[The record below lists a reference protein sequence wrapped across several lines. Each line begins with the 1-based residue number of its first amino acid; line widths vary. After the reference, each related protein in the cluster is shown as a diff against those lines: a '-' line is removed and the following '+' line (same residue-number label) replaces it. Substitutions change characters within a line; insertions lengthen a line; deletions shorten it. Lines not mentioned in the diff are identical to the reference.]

1 MCLSMVRVKGF
12 KLEGVMPAV
21 VTPFDK
27 HEEFNEGAFRSL
39 IDWLIERGITGIVPC
54 GTTGEFSLMTQPE
67 RAKIIEACVDQVNG
81 RIPVIAGTGDTATKL
96 VIDATKHALDVGA
109 DAAIIVNPYYMKPKG
124 GKGIFDHYHAISQ
137 AVDIPIVIYNIPV
150 ATHQYIPWQV
160 VEDLAELP
168 NVVGMKDSSGDL
180 KYLST
185 VLEKVS
191 NKIDVVC
198 GWDEVVL
205 PALAA
210 GCNGMILASAN
221 VIAPYWLDI
230 YNKMNEGKL
239 EEAREIQRKIQK
251 FTRHIV
257 ASGALGPK
265 ICLNYMGFKVG
276 KTRRPIII
284 GDTVSYELR
293 EEFRIEME
301 KLGLLEKKPITIKV
315 KPDEPLVERF
325 YAVDVTPK
333 VIEQF
338 SLRTG
343 EALVDPASNE
353 VAHID
358 LLIGRIDG
366 PVGYAYA
373 NALANPSK
381 EREALQVI
389 LEPNMAV
396 KPPTILVP
404 TVPVKGMRDASMVYG
419 PAQEGIA
426 KAVTQSVAD
435 GILPKTDELVMI
447 ANVFVHPSA
456 SRRRRVYI
464 NNLKAMRHAIRK
476 AMEGR
481 PTPKETLEH
490 KDNARH
496 PFRESQ

>member
-1 MCLSMVRVKGF
+1 MVRVNGI

-27 HEEFNEGAFRSL
+27 HEEFNEGAYRSL

-54 GTTGEFSLMTQPE
+54 GTTGEFSLMSQPE
-67 RAKIIEACVDQVNG
+67 RAEVIEACVDQVNG

-96 VIDATKHALDVGA
+96 VIDATRHALDVGA

-137 AVDIPIVIYNIPV
+137 AVDIPMVIYNIPV

-180 KYLST
+180 KYLIT
-185 VLEKVS
+185 VLEKVGD
-191 NKIDVVC
+191 KIDVVC

-210 GCNGMILASAN
+210 GCTGMILASAN
-221 VIAPYWLDI
+221 VITPYWLDI
-230 YNKMNEGKL
+230 YKKMNEGRL

-251 FTRHIV
+251 FTRHMV

-276 KTRRPIII
+276 KTRRPIIV

-293 EEFRIEME
+293 EEFRIELE
-301 KLGLLEKKPITIKV
+301 KLGLLERKPVTIKV
-315 KPDEPLVERF
+315 KPDKPLVERF
-325 YAVDVTPK
+325 YAVDVTPE

-358 LLIGRIDG
+358 LLIGSIDG
-366 PVGYAYA
+366 PVGHAYA
-373 NALANPSK
+373 HALANPSK
-381 EREALQVI
+381 GREALQVI

-435 GILPKTDELVMI
+435 GILPKTDELAMI

-481 PTPKETLEH
+481 PTPNETLEH

-496 PFRESQ
+496 PFRESL

>member
-1 MCLSMVRVKGF
+1 MVRVKEF

-39 IDWLIERGITGIVPC
+39 IDWLIKKGITGIVPC
-54 GTTGEFSLMTQPE
+54 GTTGEFSLMSQPE
-67 RAKIIEACVDQVNG
+67 RAKVIEVCVDQVNG

-180 KYLST
+180 KYLVT

-191 NKIDVVC
+191 DKIDVVC

-221 VIAPYWLDI
+221 VITPYWLDI
-230 YNKMNEGKL
+230 YNKMKEGKL
-239 EEAREIQRKIQK
+239 DEAREIQRKIQK
-251 FTRHIV
+251 FTRHMV

-265 ICLNYMGFKVG
+265 ICLNYMGLKVG
-276 KTRRPIII
+276 TTRRPIIV

-301 KLGLLEKKPITIKV
+301 KLGLLEKKPVTIKV
-315 KPDEPLVERF
+315 KPDKPLVERF
-325 YAVDVTPK
+325 YAVDVTPE

-343 EALVDPASNE
+343 EALVDPTSNE

-358 LLIGRIDG
+358 LLIGSIDG
-366 PVGYAYA
+366 PVGHAYA

-435 GILPKTDELVMI
+435 GILPKTDELAMI

-496 PFRESQ
+496 PFRKSQ

>member
-1 MCLSMVRVKGF
+1 MVRVKGF
-12 KLEGVMPAV
+12 RLEGVLPAV

-27 HEEFNEGAFRSL
+27 HEMFEEGTFRSL
-39 IDWLIERGITGIVPC
+39 IDWLIDQGITGIVPC
-54 GTTGEFSLMTQPE
+54 GTTGEFSLMSQEE
-67 RAKIIEACVDQVNG
+67 RARVIEVCVDQVNG

-124 GKGIFDHYHAISQ
+124 GKGIYDHYANITES
-137 AVDIPIVIYNIPV
+137 VDIPIVIYNIPV

-160 VEDLAELP
+160 VEDLADMP
-168 NVVGMKDSSGDL
+168 NIVGMKDSSGDL
-180 KYLST
+180 KYLIT

-191 NKIDVVC
+191 EKIDVVC

-230 YNKMNEGKL
+230 YHKMKAGKL

-251 FTRHIV
+251 FTRHMV
-257 ASGALGPK
+257 ASGAQGPK
-265 ICLNYMGFKVG
+265 LCLNYMGHKVG
-276 KTRRPIII
+276 NTRRPIVI

-293 EEFRIEME
+293 EEFRIELE
-301 KLGLLEKKPITIKV
+301 KLGLIEKKPVTVKI
-315 KPDEPLVERF
+315 KPDLSLEQRF
-325 YAVDVTPK
+325 YRVDVTPE
-333 VIEQF
+333 VIEKF
-338 SLRTG
+338 SLKTG
-343 EALVDPASNE
+343 EALVDPSSNE

-358 LLIGRIDG
+358 LLIGNVEG
-366 PVGYAYA
+366 PVGQAYS
-373 NALANPSK
+373 NAIANPSK
-381 EREALQVI
+381 DREALQVI

-396 KPPTILVP
+396 KPPTIIVP
-404 TVPVKGMRDASMVYG
+404 TVPVKGMRDASLVYG
-419 PAQEGIA
+419 PAQEAVA
-426 KAVTQSVAD
+426 KAIAQSVAD
-435 GILPKTDELVMI
+435 GILPETDELVMI

-464 NNLKAMRHAIRK
+464 NNFKAMRHAIRK

-481 PTPKETLEH
+481 PTASENLKH

-496 PFRESQ
+496 PFRESM

>member
-1 MCLSMVRVKGF
+1 MVRVKGF

>member
-1 MCLSMVRVKGF
+1 
-12 KLEGVMPAV
+12 
-21 VTPFDK
+21 
-27 HEEFNEGAFRSL
+27 
-39 IDWLIERGITGIVPC
+39 
-54 GTTGEFSLMTQPE
+54 
-67 RAKIIEACVDQVNG
+67 
-81 RIPVIAGTGDTATKL
+81 
-96 VIDATKHALDVGA
+96 
-109 DAAIIVNPYYMKPKG
+109 
-124 GKGIFDHYHAISQ
+124 
-137 AVDIPIVIYNIPV
+137 
-150 ATHQYIPWQV
+150 V

-180 KYLST
+180 KYLIT

-191 NKIDVVC
+191 DKIDVVC

-210 GCNGMILASAN
+210 GCTGMILASAN

-276 KTRRPIII
+276 KTRRPIIV

-293 EEFRIEME
+293 EEFRVEME
-301 KLGLLEKKPITIKV
+301 KLGLLEKRPVTIKV

-325 YAVDVTPK
+325 YAVDVTPE

-358 LLIGRIDG
+358 LLIGSIDG
-366 PVGYAYA
+366 PVGHAYA
-373 NALANPSK
+373 HALANPSK

-435 GILPKTDELVMI
+435 GILPKTDELAMI

-481 PTPKETLEH
+481 PTPEETLEH

>member
-1 MCLSMVRVKGF
+1 MVRVKGF

-435 GILPKTDELVMI
+435 GILPKTDELAMI